1 MAGASSRRDGGALTH
16 PHADGNAPG
25 APADKDPVRA
35 LIAAERDGLLTYI
48 GYSGDDRYEVVLADE
63 ERELPVAEVSPT
75 VDRLRAIARMA
86 AEGIA
91 ARLVSVTDEAY
102 VLEIDERRR
111 DLPAGQVV
119 DWCAGYVA
127 AHHGQG
133 KEHAGEDHLGEIRPV
148 LQTPSIIDQCRLV
161 ILGLMQG
168 GEATMAMPE
177 LAEKVGR
184 SKKTVI
190 EALSFGRGLD
200 PELADRMI
208 AVFGLRWVVSAVGPE
223 VVEPAEGGK
232 ATNLPQMPGIER
244 LERILAAADSGWV
257 RYVDEPSPNKA
268 RWARR
273 YDLAV
278 GERSYTVN
286 ADGLVAWLDGVAAF
300 HGRDDRTERG

>member
-1 MAGASSRRDGGALTH
+1 MTPPR
-16 PHADGNAPG
+16 ADGNAPG
-25 APADKDPVRA
+25 APASKDPVRA

-48 GYSGDDRYEVVLADE
+48 GYSGEGRYEVALADGDQ
-63 ERELPVAEVSPT
+63 ELPAAEVAPT

-86 AEGIA
+86 AEGVDA
-91 ARLVSVTDEAY
+91 SLVSVTDGAY
-102 VLEIDERRR
+102 VLEIDQRRR
-111 DLPAGQVV
+111 ELPAGQVV

-133 KEHAGEDHLGEIRPV
+133 KEHAGEDHLSEIRPV
-148 LQTPSIIDQCRLV
+148 LQTPSVIDQCRLV

-168 GEATMAMPE
+168 GEVKMSREE
-177 LAEKVGR
+177 LAEKVGS

-200 PELADRMI
+200 PDLADRMI

-223 VVEPAEGGK
+223 AVEPAEGRK
-232 ATNLPQMPGIER
+232 ATELPRMPGIAR
-244 LERILAAADSGWV
+244 LERIIAAADQGWV
-257 RYVDEPSPNKA
+257 RYVDEPSPNQA

-273 YDLAV
+273 YELVV
-278 GERSYTVN
+278 GDRSYTVD
-286 ADGLVAWLDGVAAF
+286 ADGLAAWLDGVAAF